1 MDLILMRIADIIS
14 AIPSMLYVI
23 LLTLVMGAGIGSM
36 ILGLCVAG
44 WIGMARMVRGE
55 ILKLKEME
63 YAYAAR
69 MEGIRPMR
77 ILVRHLLPNAAGTII
92 VNLIFLV
99 PQAIF
104 TEAFLSFLGVG
115 IEAPAASLGTIIQ
128 EARSQMMLYPYQ
140 MVFPL
145 LVLCVMLLALNM
157 AGTAAE
163 QKAGGR
169 METREEEKTDECA
182 GSKEPE
188 RAVPG
193 DGRRIR
199 DREGYQFYSRRRRHH
214 RDRRPVR
221 FREKHGYAGGDG
233 AAGRTRVRAVRA
245 DHGEGKA
252 PAPGRNIAMIFQD
265 SLSCLNPSVK
275 IGRQITET
283 VRTRKGCGRKEA
295 AARAEELLE
304 TVGIR
309 NPALRMRQYPFELSG
324 GMRQR
329 VVLAIALACEP
340 DLIIADEPTTALDA
354 VVQAQILQLLRRIVR
369 ETGTAL
375 LLVSHDMG
383 VTAAMCRNV
392 YVMHGGRIIEEGTA
406 EDIFYDRRKDIRSSF
421 LRMRKAAGCGRRKK
435 KYG

>member
-1 MDLILMRIADIIS
+1 MLKRIRQQWKTYMGGSRMAAAGCIVLAVWILLAVMVPLVSPWSYSAQDAQIRNQGVSLLHWFGTDRFGRDLFTRVWYGAGISLTVGIASALINGAVGVFYGAVSGFAGRRTDLILMRIADIIS

-128 EARSQMMLYPYQ
+128 EARSQMMLYPHQ

-169 METREEEKTDECA
+169 METMRGRE
-182 GSKEPE
+182 
-188 RAVPG
+188 
-193 DGRRIR
+193 
-199 DREGYQFYSRRRRHH
+199 DR
-214 RDRRPVR
+214 
-221 FREKHGYAGGDG
+221 
-233 AAGRTRVRAVRA
+233 
-245 DHGEGKA
+245 
-252 PAPGRNIAMIFQD
+252 
-265 SLSCLNPSVK
+265 
-275 IGRQITET
+275 
-283 VRTRKGCGRKEA
+283 
-295 AARAEELLE
+295 
-304 TVGIR
+304 
-309 NPALRMRQYPFELSG
+309 
-324 GMRQR
+324 
-329 VVLAIALACEP
+329 
-340 DLIIADEPTTALDA
+340 
-354 VVQAQILQLLRRIVR
+354 
-369 ETGTAL
+369 
-375 LLVSHDMG
+375 
-383 VTAAMCRNV
+383 
-392 YVMHGGRIIEEGTA
+392 
-406 EDIFYDRRKDIRSSF
+406 
-421 LRMRKAAGCGRRKK
+421 
-435 KYG
+435 

>member
-1 MDLILMRIADIIS
+1 MNVREVKNLSVQYPGTEGASEIVKDISFTVEEGGITGIVGQS
-14 AIPSMLYVI
+14 GSGKSTAMLA
-23 LLTLVMGAGIGSM
+23 VMG
-36 ILGLCVAG
+36 
-44 WIGMARMVRGE
+44 
-55 ILKLKEME
+55 
-63 YAYAAR
+63 
-69 MEGIRPMR
+69 
-77 ILVRHLLPNAAGTII
+77 LL
-92 VNLIFLV
+92 
-99 PQAIF
+99 
-104 TEAFLSFLGVG
+104 
-115 IEAPAASLGTIIQ
+115 
-128 EARSQMMLYPYQ
+128 
-140 MVFPL
+140 
-145 LVLCVMLLALNM
+145 
-157 AGTAAE
+157 
-163 QKAGGR
+163 
-169 METREEEKTDECA
+169 
-182 GSKEPE
+182 
-188 RAVPG
+188 
-193 DGRRIR
+193 DGRASVQYGQIT
-199 DREGYQFYSRRRRHH
+199 
-214 RDRRPVR
+214 VN
-221 FREKHGYAGGDG
+221 
-233 AAGRTRVRAVRA
+233 
-245 DHGEGKA
+245 GKA

-283 VRTRKGCGRKEA
+283 VRMRKGCGRKEA

-406 EDIFYDRRKDIRSSF
+406 EDIFYDPSEEYTRQLLKDAKGGRLREKEKRNADDPENREEALIRMTHVTKIFDADEGVRDVSLEIRKGEILALVGESGSGKTTAARILTGM
-421 LRMRKAAGCGRRKK
+421 LREDAGRLYYRGRIPQRGRRMDSFGGKVQTNNHSTRK
-435 KYG
+435 GKVNYVN

>member
-1 MDLILMRIADIIS
+1 MLKRIRQQWKTYMGGSRMAAVGCIVLAVWILLAVTVPLVSPWSYSAQDAQIRNQDVSLLHWFGTDRFGRDLFTRVWYGAGISLTVGIASALINGAVGVFYGAVSGFAGRRTDLILMRIADIIS

-77 ILVRHLLPNAAGTII
+77 ILLRHLLPNAAGTII

-169 METREEEKTDECA
+169 METMRGRE
-182 GSKEPE
+182 
-188 RAVPG
+188 
-193 DGRRIR
+193 
-199 DREGYQFYSRRRRHH
+199 DR
-214 RDRRPVR
+214 
-221 FREKHGYAGGDG
+221 
-233 AAGRTRVRAVRA
+233 
-245 DHGEGKA
+245 
-252 PAPGRNIAMIFQD
+252 
-265 SLSCLNPSVK
+265 
-275 IGRQITET
+275 
-283 VRTRKGCGRKEA
+283 
-295 AARAEELLE
+295 
-304 TVGIR
+304 
-309 NPALRMRQYPFELSG
+309 
-324 GMRQR
+324 
-329 VVLAIALACEP
+329 
-340 DLIIADEPTTALDA
+340 
-354 VVQAQILQLLRRIVR
+354 
-369 ETGTAL
+369 
-375 LLVSHDMG
+375 
-383 VTAAMCRNV
+383 
-392 YVMHGGRIIEEGTA
+392 
-406 EDIFYDRRKDIRSSF
+406 
-421 LRMRKAAGCGRRKK
+421 
-435 KYG
+435 